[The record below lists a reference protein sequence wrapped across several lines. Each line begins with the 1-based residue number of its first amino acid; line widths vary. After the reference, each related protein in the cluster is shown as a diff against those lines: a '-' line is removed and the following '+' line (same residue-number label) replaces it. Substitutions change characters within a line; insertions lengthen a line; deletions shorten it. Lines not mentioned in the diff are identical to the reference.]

1 MASLDIHSGPFSS
14 DEFEE
19 GGADTCKENM
29 QYAVLSCTRQLVE
42 KSEEVLQVI
51 AADQENTQG
60 DIQEVKTSLQSVQAE
75 QKKIALMLEKVVAGG
90 GSGSQTRNSKQK
102 VNREVSVSTIY

>member
-29 QYAVLSCTRQLVE
+29 QYAILSCARQLVE
-42 KSEEVLQVI
+42 KSEVLQVI

-60 DIQEVKTSLQSVQAE
+60 DIQEVKNSLQSVQAE
-75 QKKIALMLEKVVAGG
+75 QKKFALMLEKVVAGG

>member
-1 MASLDIHSGPFSS
+1 MNSKKAELIYV
-14 DEFEE
+14 
-19 GGADTCKENM
+19 KENM

-60 DIQEVKTSLQSVQAE
+60 DIQEVKNSLQSVQAE
-75 QKKIALMLEKVVAGG
+75 QKKIICLDVRKGG
-90 GSGSQTRNSKQK
+90 CWWQFRIPNQEFQTESQ
-102 VNREVSVSTIY
+102 

>member
-1 MASLDIHSGPFSS
+1 
-14 DEFEE
+14 
-19 GGADTCKENM
+19 M

-60 DIQEVKTSLQSVQAE
+60 DIQEVKNSLQSVQAE

-90 GSGSQTRNSKQK
+90 DSGSQTRNSKQK